1 MSKSYLTFK
10 TFASGWTLLH
20 IPVPWADIRQKTVFS
35 MFLPTQTQKRAFL
48 DYRVIWENSK
58 FFWYHK
64 HVRTAWN
71 TFTKPHVPALGGS
84 IPRRQVSLGAFGS
97 PDTWWACPSF
107 LYSNFLQIFLK
118 LLFSCGW
125 PCWQVP
131 RNITDVIVL
140 YSQAITQNIGV
151 SLFWTLCCLLWN
163 FTSFG

>member
-10 TFASGWTLLH
+10 TFASGWNLLCA
-20 IPVPWADIRQKTVFS
+20 PVPWVDIRQKMVFS

-84 IPRRQVSLGAFGS
+84 IPRRQVFLGAFGS

-107 LYSNFLQIFLK
+107 CILTSFRASWSFR
-118 LLFSCGW
+118 SPCGW

-131 RNITDVIVL
+131 RNIIDVVVL

-151 SLFWTLCCLLWN
+151 SLFWTFWYLLWN